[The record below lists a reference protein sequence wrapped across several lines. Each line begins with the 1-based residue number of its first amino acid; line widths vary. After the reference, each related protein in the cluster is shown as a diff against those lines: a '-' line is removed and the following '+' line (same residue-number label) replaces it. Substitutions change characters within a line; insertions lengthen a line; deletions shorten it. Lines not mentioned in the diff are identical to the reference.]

1 MRNIFTL
8 ILIILS
14 LIMAQ
19 AQSSFTQFSLSGFKI
34 NLIPS
39 ETPSIHLDDSVG
51 IERVVEDGILEIR
64 VLDQTGRVPKSEITI
79 YTDKLNYLSLHNCQ
93 LEMTIPI
100 IADSLTLVT
109 ASSFGTLKINS
120 DYLSVNIGAGSN
132 FKIEGETK
140 FYDCAVGAGSTLQS
154 KNLLAEKATVNA
166 MGYSNLSFNAKEII
180 ESKVENANVK
190 NYNE

>member
-14 LIMAQ
+14 FIMTQ
-19 AQSSFTQFSLSGFKI
+19 AQSSFTHLSLSGFKV

-51 IERVVEDGILEIR
+51 IKRVIEDGILEIR
-64 VLDQTGRVPKSEITI
+64 VLDQTGQVPKNEITI
-79 YTDKLNYLSLHNCQ
+79 YTDKLDYLSLHNCQ
-93 LEMTIPI
+93 LEMTSPI

-154 KNLLAEKATVNA
+154 QNLLAQKATINA

-180 ESKVENANVK
+180 ESEVKNANVK
-190 NYNE
+190 NHYE

>member
-14 LIMAQ
+14 LIMTQ
-19 AQSSFTQFSLSGFKI
+19 AQSSFTQLSLSGFKV

-93 LEMTIPI
+93 LEMTSLI

-132 FKIEGETK
+132 FKIEGETR

>member
-14 LIMAQ
+14 LIMTQ
-19 AQSSFTQFSLSGFKI
+19 AQSSFRQLSLSGFKV
-34 NLIPS
+34 NLTPS

-79 YTDKLNYLSLHNCQ
+79 YTDQLNYLSLHNCQ
-93 LEMTIPI
+93 LEMASPI
-100 IADSLTLVT
+100 IADSLTIVT

-166 MGYSNLSFNAKEII
+166 MGYSNLSLNAKEII
-180 ESKVENANVK
+180 KSKVENTNVK
-190 NYNE
+190 NYYE

>member
-14 LIMAQ
+14 LIMTQ
-19 AQSSFTQFSLSGFKI
+19 AQSSFTQLSLSGFKV

-51 IERVVEDGILEIR
+51 IKRVIEDGILEIR
-64 VLDQTGRVPKSEITI
+64 VLDQTGQVPKNEITI
-79 YTDKLNYLSLHNCQ
+79 YTDKLDYLSLHNCQ
-93 LEMTIPI
+93 LVMTNPM

-109 ASSFGTLKINS
+109 AASFGALKINS
-120 DYLSVNIGAGSN
+120 NYLSVNIGAGSN

-154 KNLLAEKATVNA
+154 QNLLAQKASINA

-180 ESKVENANVK
+180 ESEVKNANVK
-190 NYNE
+190 NHYE

>member
-19 AQSSFTQFSLSGFKI
+19 AQSSFTQFSLSGFKV

-93 LEMTIPI
+93 LEMTSPI